1 MRKILGLTKNDV
13 IAHGDR
19 MAAHIPIAHNRKKLD
34 YKNSAMKRI
43 ILTQS
48 VNYPGDY
55 QKSDFIAYLVNVNLG
70 NAKYPYMVKMVKF
83 GKIER
88 VTPKTVELWN
98 HRVYKGS
105 ILGSIRE

>member
-1 MRKILGLTKNDV
+1 MRKILGLTKNDI
-13 IAHGDR
+13 IAYADC
-19 MAAHIPIAHNRKKLD
+19 MSANIPESHNRKKLD
-34 YKNSAMKRI
+34 YRNSAMKRI

-48 VNYPGDY
+48 ADVPGDY
-55 QKSDFIAYLVNVNLG
+55 QNGDFIAYLMNVNIG

-98 HRVYKGS
+98 HRVYKDL
-105 ILGSIRE
+105 ILGIVRE

>member
-13 IAHGDR
+13 IAYADC
-19 MAAHIPIAHNRKKLD
+19 MSANIPESHNRKKLD
-34 YKNSAMKRI
+34 YKNSVAKRI

-48 VNYPGDY
+48 ANYPGDY
-55 QKSDFIAYLVNVNLG
+55 QKGDFIAYLVNVNLG

-88 VTPKTVELWN
+88 VTDKTVEIWD
-98 HRVYKGS
+98 HRVYKDS
-105 ILGSIRE
+105 ILGIIRE

>member
-1 MRKILGLTKNDV
+1 MRKILGLSKNDV
-13 IAHGDR
+13 IAYGDR
-19 MAAHIPIAHNRKKLD
+19 MSATIPESHNRKKLD

-48 VNYPGDY
+48 ANMPGDY
-55 QKSDFIAYLVNVNLG
+55 QNGDFIAYLMNVNIG

-88 VTPKTVELWN
+88 VTPKTVELWD
-98 HRVYKGS
+98 HRVYKDL
-105 ILGSIRE
+105 ILGIIRE

>member
-1 MRKILGLTKNDV
+1 MRKILGLTKNDI
-13 IAHGDR
+13 IAYGDR
-19 MAAHIPIAHNRKKLD
+19 MSANIPDSHNRKKLD

-48 VNYPGDY
+48 ANIPGDY
-55 QKSDFIAYLVNVNLG
+55 QNGDFIAYLMNVNIG

-88 VTPKTVELWN
+88 VTPKTVEIWDR
-98 HRVYKGS
+98 RVYKDL
-105 ILGSIRE
+105 ILGIIRE